1 MQQTYSSTTK
11 FLPDQNTF
19 TMGQVS
25 NFITQQ
31 TIGDYPEMERV
42 RNRLKTLDPSLK
54 VVVSSLKSK
63 NNDKVLF
70 ADGNMRGQQVTV
82 DGMKVN
88 LHVNDRIQLFNSS
101 TQSSVAENKKR
112 LTESQLRQVIREE
125 LVGLLNEISPF
136 EKGPYGVGVKR
147 TPEELKADFVPQW
160 SYDPNSPVVDPRFR
174 SEPMDVLESYQ
185 AFSFFNKLEKP
196 FYELK
201 KIFQIDD
208 KNNFEVSFIRSLN
221 LLKIDYDSN
230 IAYNKRRKD
239 EYNQKAKLLIIQENG
254 KLYLAVPD
262 PEVDDE
268 FRKIQIKQKQ
278 FDIIKQLLQAS

>member
-1 MQQTYSSTTK
+1 M
-11 FLPDQNTF
+11 
-19 TMGQVS
+19 
-25 NFITQQ
+25 
-31 TIGDYPEMERV
+31 
-42 RNRLKTLDPSLK
+42 
-54 VVVSSLKSK
+54 
-63 NNDKVLF
+63 
-70 ADGNMRGQQVTV
+70 
-82 DGMKVN
+82 
-88 LHVNDRIQLFNSS
+88 
-101 TQSSVAENKKR
+101 KR
-112 LTESQLRQVIREE
+112 LTESQIRQVIREE

-136 EKGPYGVGVKR
+136 EKGPYGIGVKR

-160 SYDPNSPVVDPRFR
+160 NYDPNAPIVDPRFR

-278 FDIIKQLLQAS
+278 FDIIKQLLQTS